1 MAKKAVIAAAAL
13 AVATSGAQAQGE
25 PERLDAAASDPAKM
39 GWMQGSPP
47 AADKMIR
54 LEDLGHFTF
63 PKTRW
68 SFSNYRQF
76 TRSIGVTR
84 GDMAVVALP
93 RAERKD
99 IDAIH
104 FTPLGGTQPMTWA
117 QSLSANY
124 TDGIVVLHRGSII
137 YERYFGVTTPHSQH
151 IAFSVTK
158 SFIGTLAAS
167 LAAEG
172 RLDPDAPVTR
182 YVPELAQS
190 GFGDATVRQVMDMT
204 TGIAFDE
211 TYTNPNADIF
221 RHALA
226 GGFGPR
232 PKDYAGPEG
241 LQAFLLTIGKKGEH
255 GERFTYRTAN
265 TDALAWIVERVS
277 GERIATL
284 LEDRFWRKLGMEQD
298 ASMQI
303 DGTGMVF
310 GGGGLMPALRDMAR
324 FGEMMRNG
332 GKWQGKQVVPAAAI
346 ADITKG
352 GGKTE
357 FAKNGAYPTLPGWSY
372 RNQWWVS
379 HNDHGA
385 YSARGI
391 HGQAIYIDPKA
402 EMVIA
407 RFASHPMAG
416 NVAIDPT
423 SIPAYEALGRLLVGE
438 KGR

>member
-25 PERLDAAASDPAKM
+25 PERLDAAASDPANM
-39 GWMQGSPP
+39 GWMHGSPP
-47 AADKMIR
+47 AAHKMIR